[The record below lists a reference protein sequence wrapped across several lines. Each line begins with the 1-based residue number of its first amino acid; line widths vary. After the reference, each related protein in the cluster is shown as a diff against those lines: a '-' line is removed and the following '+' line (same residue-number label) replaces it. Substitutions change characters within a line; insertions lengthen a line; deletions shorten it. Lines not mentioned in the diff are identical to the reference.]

1 MITYKII
8 VEYLDGTEEEV
19 KDGVLEMELE
29 EVLGDYEDNDNVKT
43 ARGEME

>member
-8 VEYLDGTEEEV
+8 VEWMDGTEEEV
-19 KDGVLEMELE
+19 EDGVLEMELE
-29 EVLGDYEDNDNVKT
+29 EVLSDYEDNDNVKT